1 MVVVGK
7 WEVTVTTLCTPRVS
21 NMCPSCF
28 PTNSWPPLSFSFILL
43 LVSLPHKLTL
53 LILHPPG
60 HFCPSLHLVCSHKGC
75 ECPGGQSSSLYLPVW
90 LNPIS
95 LGFLQHRSPITSQ
108 SFLDTFSSAFFIF
121 SLKDVKTVLSCYLL
135 KWLDCFLQLLT
146 SLLKLCPTWWSL
158 PHFFPAFLL
167 ERINVLIFRLLLTLC
182 LFPNVFHNTDFC
194 LDTACESIP
203 GQFFFL
209 TGADL
214 DLPHYTVEV
223 TTAQVSSFWDSFFNL
238 DLPNLLP
245 CSFCTSASLTPL
257 QIAYKYSRHAT
268 KIDIFILFCALSRG
282 HSWLLTAWE

>member
-21 NMCPSCF
+21 NMCSSCF

-167 ERINVLIFRLLLTLC
+167 ERINVIIFRLLLTLC

-203 GQFFFL
+203 GQFFFWLGL
-209 TGADL
+209 TWIYHTTQL
-214 DLPHYTVEV
+214 KLP
-223 TTAQVSSFWDSFFNL
+223 
-238 DLPNLLP
+238 LLR
-245 CSFCTSASLTPL
+245 S
-257 QIAYKYSRHAT
+257 
-268 KIDIFILFCALSRG
+268 ALSETPFLILTCPISYRV
-282 HSWLLTAWE
+282 HSAPQPLWHLCKLLISTQGMQPK

>member
-158 PHFFPAFLL
+158 PHFFFQHFYLKELMFLYL
-167 ERINVLIFRLLLTLC
+167 DSCWHCACFQMFFITLIFVWTQLVSPSLGSFFSDWGWPGSTTLHSWSYHCSGQLFLRLL
-182 LFPNVFHNTDFC
+182 F
-194 LDTACESIP
+194 
-203 GQFFFL
+203 
-209 TGADL
+209 
-214 DLPHYTVEV
+214 
-223 TTAQVSSFWDSFFNL
+223 
-238 DLPNLLP
+238 
-245 CSFCTSASLTPL
+245 
-257 QIAYKYSRHAT
+257 
-268 KIDIFILFCALSRG
+268 
-282 HSWLLTAWE
+282 